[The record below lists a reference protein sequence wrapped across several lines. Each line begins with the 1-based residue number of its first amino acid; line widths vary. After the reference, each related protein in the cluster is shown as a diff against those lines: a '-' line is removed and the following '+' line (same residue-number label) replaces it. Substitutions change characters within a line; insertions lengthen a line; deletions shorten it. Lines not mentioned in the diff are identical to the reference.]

1 MNTRMKGR
9 DFLSTNDWT
18 TEELEM
24 LLDVA
29 FDLKKQK
36 ALGIPHHLLED
47 KTLFMLFRDKSTRTR
62 NSTEAAMTQ
71 LGGHAHYL
79 SLIHISEPTRLG
91 MISYAVFCL

>member
-1 MNTRMKGR
+1 MNTRMKGM

-18 TEELEM
+18 TEELDM

-47 KTLFMLFRDKSTRTR
+47 KTLFMLFKDKSTRTR

-79 SLIHISEPTRLG
+79 TEE
-91 MISYAVFCL
+91 AVQI